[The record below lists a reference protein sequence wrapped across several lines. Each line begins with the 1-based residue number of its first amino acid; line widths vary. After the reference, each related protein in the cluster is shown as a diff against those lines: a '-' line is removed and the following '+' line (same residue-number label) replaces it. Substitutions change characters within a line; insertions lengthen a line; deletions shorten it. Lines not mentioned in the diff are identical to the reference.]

1 MDCYLSCKLV
11 ESSFKNDKG
20 EEVSYYRVRVTLE
33 DGSPKPY
40 YIDFKPTRDQVIIL
54 TSRVAAEKI

>member
-1 MDCYLSCKLV
+1 MDYLSVKLV
-11 ESSFKNDKG
+11 ESSFKNDNG
-20 EEVSYYRVRVTLE
+20 EEVKYYRVRVTLE

-54 TSRVAAEKI
+54 TSKVVAEHI